1 MHINNSM
8 SGNDRQANK
17 PLKDITKTGKTRPWR
32 EKKLANVT
40 YAELLQILEFK
51 KSNNVKQCGEVLE
64 FKPSDTGHLKLYRAW
79 FCKSKLC
86 PVCNWRRAMKQSY
99 QSQQV
104 VEEVLKEY
112 PGSRWLFLTLTVKNV
127 WSGQELNESLSY
139 MTKAFRKLM
148 MYKKVSKNL
157 IGFMRA
163 TEITVNKKNGSYNQ
177 HMHVLLSVRPNFFDG
192 KQNYITQNEWTD
204 LWQRALKVDYRP
216 IVNIRAIKPNKKKD
230 SAITS
235 AIKETAKYSVKSSD
249 YLSDDLESN
258 LKAVEDLERGLYAK
272 RLISYG
278 GALKTAHKRLNLDDN
293 EDGDLIHTS
302 DDEISETESKA
313 NSIIAIFNY
322 EKQDYY
328 LKNE

>member
-1 MHINNSM
+1 M
-8 SGNDRQANK
+8 
-17 PLKDITKTGKTRPWR
+17 
-32 EKKLANVT
+32 
-40 YAELLQILEFK
+40 
-51 KSNNVKQCGEVLE
+51 
-64 FKPSDTGHLKLYRAW
+64 LKLYYKFNFATE
-79 FCKSKLC
+79 
-86 PVCNWRRAMKQSY
+86 P
-99 QSQQV
+99 
-104 VEEVLKEY
+104 
-112 PGSRWLFLTLTVKNV
+112 
-127 WSGQELNESLSY
+127 LNESLSY

-163 TEITVNKKNGSYNQ
+163 TEITVNKENGSYNQ
-177 HMHVLLSVRPNFFDG
+177 HMHILLSVKSNFFLN
-192 KQNYITQNEWTD
+192 KENYITQSEWTD
-204 LWQRALKVDYRP
+204 LWQRALQVDYKP

-249 YLSDDLESN
+249 YLTDDLESN

>member
-8 SGNDRQANK
+8 TVNDRQVNK
-17 PLKDITKTGKTRPWR
+17 PFKDITNTGKIRPWR

-64 FKPSDTGHLKLYRAW
+64 FKPSDTGHLKLYRTW

-99 QSQQV
+99 QSQRV

-112 PGSRWLFLTLTVKNV
+112 PSSRWLFLTLTIKNV
-127 WSGQELNESLSY
+127 WTGEELNESLGY
-139 MTKAFRKLM
+139 MTKAFNKLKQ
-148 MYKKVSKNL
+148 YKKVSKNL
-157 IGFMRA
+157 IGFMRT
-163 TEITVNKKNGSYNQ
+163 TEITVNKENGSYNQ
-177 HMHVLLSVRPNFFDG
+177 HMHVLLCVSGTYFKN
-192 KQNYITQNEWTD
+192 KENYVSQDEWTN
-204 LWQRALKVDYRP
+204 LWQRALQVEYKPV
-216 IVNIRAIKPNKKKD
+216 VNVKAIRPNKKND
-230 SAITS
+230 TAITS

-249 YLSDDLESN
+249 YLTDDLESN
-258 LKAVEDLERGLYAK
+258 LKVVEDLETGLYAK

-278 GALKTAHKRLNLDDN
+278 GVLKTAHKRLNLDDT
-293 EDGDLIHTS
+293 EDGDLIHAS
-302 DDEISETESKA
+302 DEELSETESKA

-322 EKQDYY
+322 EKQNYY
-328 LKNE
+328 IKK

>member
-1 MHINNSM
+1 MHTYNSM
-8 SGNDRQANK
+8 IDSDRQVNE
-17 PLKDITKTGKTRPWR
+17 PFKDISKNGKVRPWQ
-32 EKKLANVT
+32 EKKIANVT
-40 YAELLQILEFK
+40 YAELLRILDFK
-51 KSNNVKQCGEVLE
+51 KSGNVKSCGEVLE
-64 FKPSDTGHLKLYRAW
+64 FKPSDTGHLKLYKTW

-99 QSQQV
+99 QSQRV

-112 PGSRWLFLTLTVKNV
+112 PKSRWLFLTLTVKNV
-127 WSGQELNESLSY
+127 WTGEELNQSLSD
-139 MTKAFRKLM
+139 MTKAFNRLIK
-148 MYKKVSKNL
+148 YKKIGKNL
-157 IGFMRA
+157 IGFMRT
-163 TEITVNKKNGSYNQ
+163 TEVTVNNENGSYNQ
-177 HMHVLLSVRPNFFDG
+177 HMHVLLCVSGTYFKN
-192 KQNYITQNEWTD
+192 KENYVSQDEWTN
-204 LWQRALKVDYRP
+204 LWQRALQVEYKPV
-216 IVNIRAIKPNKKKD
+216 VNVKAIRPNKKKD

-249 YLSDDLESN
+249 YLTDDLESN

>member
-8 SGNDRQANK
+8 TVNDRQVNK
-17 PLKDITKTGKTRPWR
+17 PFKDITNTGKIRPWR

-64 FKPSDTGHLKLYRAW
+64 FKPSDTGHLKLYRTW

-99 QSQQV
+99 QSQRV

-112 PGSRWLFLTLTVKNV
+112 PSSRWLFLTLTIKNV
-127 WSGQELNESLSY
+127 WTGEELNESLGY
-139 MTKAFRKLM
+139 MTKAFNKLKQ
-148 MYKKVSKNL
+148 YKKVSKNL
-157 IGFMRA
+157 IGFMRT
-163 TEITVNKKNGSYNQ
+163 TEITVNKENGSYNQ
-177 HMHVLLSVRPNFFDG
+177 HMHVLLCVSGTYFKN
-192 KQNYITQNEWTD
+192 KENYVSQDEWTN
-204 LWQRALKVDYRP
+204 LWQRALQVEYKPV
-216 IVNIRAIKPNKKKD
+216 VNVKSIRPNKKND
-230 SAITS
+230 TAITS

-249 YLSDDLESN
+249 YLTDDLESN
-258 LKAVEDLERGLYAK
+258 LKAVEDLEVGLYAK

-278 GALKTAHKRLNLDDN
+278 GALKTAHKKLNLDDN
-293 EDGDLIHTS
+293 EVGNLINTS
-302 DDEISETESKA
+302 DDEISESESQA

-322 EKQDYY
+322 EKQNYY
-328 LKNE
+328 IKK